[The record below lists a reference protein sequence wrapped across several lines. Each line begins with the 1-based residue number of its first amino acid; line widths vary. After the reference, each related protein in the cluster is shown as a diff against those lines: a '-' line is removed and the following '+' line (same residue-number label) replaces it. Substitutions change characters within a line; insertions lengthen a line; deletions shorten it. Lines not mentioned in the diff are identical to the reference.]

1 MQTDEKLQ
9 IDEKLIEYLEEL
21 SYLTLSDE
29 EKLRLTGDL
38 RDILTGIDR
47 LGELDTEGI
56 IECSHPFDNVN
67 SFRNDEVLDSFD
79 RNLIL
84 QNAPESN
91 DTMIVAPKTV
101 E

>member
-1 MQTDEKLQ
+1 MQNEEKLQ
-9 IDEKLIEYLEEL
+9 IDEKLIGYLEDL
-21 SYLTLSDE
+21 SYLTLTKE
-29 EKLRLTGDL
+29 EKMRLTGDL
-38 RDILTGIDR
+38 RDILSGMER

-67 SFRNDEVLDSFD
+67 SFRADEILDSFD

-84 QNAPESN
+84 QNAPERN